1 MAKTTKQEIFET
13 GLRLFQRQGYHAVT
27 VQQICT
33 ACGVSKGSFYH
44 HFNSKE
50 ELLLHFF
57 YYHHPEPPPAAPAD
71 ETCFAAL
78 LALYDAYNR
87 DLKSLGKGL
96 VRCLLQTDLDHGNR
110 LFDGYLRLDS
120 PYLQR
125 LRAYGTA
132 LIARGQRQGEF
143 RPGDPLALLQ
153 LATMGT
159 IAVVMRWCAGTE
171 DWDMAPELERVMA
184 LALGVLE
191 K

>member
-13 GLRLFQRQGYHAVT
+13 GLQLFLQQGYHAVT
-27 VQQICT
+27 VQQICA

-44 HFNSKE
+44 HFHSKE

-57 YYHHPEPPPAAPAD
+57 YYRHPEPPQEMPDSGP
-71 ETCFAAL
+71 CFAPL
-78 LALYDAYNR
+78 LALYQDYNR
-87 DLKSLGKGL
+87 DLKRLGKGL
-96 VRCLLQTDLDHGNR
+96 VRCLLQTDLDHGNQ
-110 LFDGYLRLDS
+110 LFDGYLQQDS
-120 PYLQR
+120 PYLAR

-159 IAVVMRWCAGTE
+159 IAVVMRWCASAQ
-171 DWDMAPELERVMA
+171 DWDMDPALARVMA
-184 LALGVLE
+184 LALGCG
-191 K
+191 